1 VPRKRHAGRL
11 GGVSRSALLVACAA
25 GYSQAV
31 QRTPPMRHAMK
42 MLSALLLPLLLVAP
56 LASAA
61 PAQQRDQQQ
70 AWRQRQQG
78 RILPLREIE
87 ARVLPTMR
95 GSQYLGFDFEGD
107 SGIYTLKFL
116 RDGVVIWVDVDG
128 RSGQIIGR
136 TGH

>member
-1 VPRKRHAGRL
+1 
-11 GGVSRSALLVACAA
+11 
-25 GYSQAV
+25 
-31 QRTPPMRHAMK
+31 MK
-42 MLSALLLPLLLVAP
+42 MLAALVLPLLL
-56 LASAA
+56 AA
-61 PAQQRDQQQ
+61 PAAPAAPAPEQQRDQQQ
-70 AWRQRQQG
+70 AFRARQQG

-87 ARVLPTMR
+87 AKVLPAMR

-116 RDGVVIWVDVDG
+116 RDGTVIWVDVDG